1 MLNKNVMPKKT
12 LAGLA
17 AALMLTALPLAAHA
31 TDVTVYHGW
40 SSPAE
45 VGALNVLKKGLEAKG
60 DTWTDFAVPHDTG
73 SNVTLM
79 GLVTGGN
86 PPNLFMESSPGVY
99 RDLRGLGLAKDLT
112 AWYTENGYLDKL
124 PDSVKKSITVDGEI
138 VKVPTAIHIDGMV
151 YYNMEVAKAAGVD
164 PAAWTSLDAMFAD
177 FDKIKA
183 AGYIPIAIGAQQW
196 QIGYLTHAL
205 AGAIGGPEF
214 YTKIYGETP
223 DPAVLDTPEMKTLLE
238 TIRKFQ
244 QVADEGAANRD
255 WNVTTNMVITG
266 KALMQLHGDWMKGE
280 WTAAGKVAGTDYGCV
295 PVPGAKAVVVT
306 VDAWGLLGNQAA
318 DIDKAELD
326 FASVVLDPAIQ
337 GEFAKVKG
345 STPTRLD
352 APAEALDLCSKN
364 VLEVLKDP
372 THQVP
377 NPHNTADADWQN
389 SIWDVVFGFWSDPAM
404 TVDDAIAKMKENY
417 ETILG

>member
-1 MLNKNVMPKKT
+1 MLKKSVMLKRT

-17 AALMLTALPLAAHA
+17 AALLMTASASAAEL
-31 TDVTVYHGW
+31 VVYHTW
-40 SSPAE
+40 SSGPE
-45 VGALNVLKKGLEAKG
+45 VGALNVLKKGFEAKG
-60 DTWTDFAVPHDTG
+60 NTWTDFAIPHDTG
-73 SNVTLM
+73 SNVNLM

-86 PPNLFMESSPGVY
+86 PPNVFMEASPGVY
-99 RDLRGLGLAKDLT
+99 RDLKGLGLSKDLT
-112 AWYTENGYLDKL
+112 AWYTENGYLDHL

-183 AGYIPIAIGAQQW
+183 AGYIPMAIGGQQW

-205 AGAIGGPEF
+205 AAAVGGPDF
-214 YTKIYGETP
+214 YTKIYGAEP
-223 DPAVLDTPEMKTLLE
+223 DPAALDAPEMKTLLE

-244 QVADEGAANRD
+244 AAADEGSSNRD
-255 WNVTTNMVITG
+255 WNVTTNAVITG

-280 WTAAGKVAGTDYGCV
+280 WTAAGKVAGTDYGCL
-295 PVPGAKAVVVT
+295 PVPGAKAIVVT
-306 VDAWGLLGNQAA
+306 VDAWGLLGGQSAEL
-318 DIDKAELD
+318 DKAELD
-326 FASVVLDPAIQ
+326 FASVVLDPAVQ

-352 APAEALDLCSKN
+352 APAESLDACSK
-364 VLEVLKDP
+364 EVLRVLADP
-372 THQVP
+372 ATQVP

>member
-1 MLNKNVMPKKT
+1 MLKKT

-17 AALMLTALPLAAHA
+17 AALMLTAMPIGANA
-31 TDVTVYHGW
+31 TDLVVYHTW
-40 SSPAE
+40 SSGPE

-60 DTWTDFAVPHDTG
+60 DTWTDFAIPHDTG
-73 SNVTLM
+73 SNVNLM

-86 PPNLFMESSPGVY
+86 PPNVFMEANPGVY
-99 RDLRGLGLAKDLT
+99 RDLKGLGLSRDLT
-112 AWYTENGYLDKL
+112 AWYTENGYLDQL

-138 VKVPTAIHIDGMV
+138 VKIPTAIHIDGMV

-164 PAAWTSLDAMFAD
+164 PAAWKSLDEMFAD
-177 FDKIKA
+177 FEKIKA
-183 AGYIPIAIGAQQW
+183 AGYIPMAIGGQQW

-205 AGAIGGPEF
+205 AAAVGGPDF
-214 YTKIYGETP
+214 YTKIYGAEP
-223 DPAVLDTPEMKTLLE
+223 DPSALDAPEMKTLLE

-244 QVADEGAANRD
+244 QAADEGSSNRD
-255 WNVTTNMVITG
+255 WNVTTNAVITG

-280 WTAAGKVAGTDYGCV
+280 WTAAGKVAGTDYGCL

-306 VDAWGLLGNQAA
+306 VDAWGILGGQSAELDA
-318 DIDKAELD
+318 AELD
-326 FASVVLDPAIQ
+326 FASVVLDPAVQ

-345 STPTRLD
+345 STPVRLD
-352 APAEALDLCSKN
+352 APAESLDACSK
-364 VLEVLKDP
+364 EVLSVLADP
-372 THQVP
+372 ATQVP

-389 SIWDVVFGFWSDPAM
+389 SIWDVVFGFWSDPSI

-417 ETILG
+417 DTILG